1 MDPVTILA
9 ALLPVLVEGGKAA
22 VSRFI
27 APAVFKPST
36 IEQVLQLKT
45 ADLQFFQAINAA
57 GGSNPTYLWVEACVR
72 LMRPVFCV
80 GVLAAWG
87 YAHISGFGE
96 TASVDNMAAAVGF
109 YLLGDRT
116 LFYSSRALAR
126 Q

>member
-1 MDPVTILA
+1 MDPITILA
-9 ALLPVLVEGGKAA
+9 GLLPVLIEGGKAA
-22 VSRFI
+22 VSRWI
-27 APAVFKPST
+27 APAQFKPST
-36 IEQVLQLKT
+36 IEQVLQLKN

-72 LMRPVFCV
+72 LMRPVFCT
-80 GVLAAWG
+80 GVLAAW
-87 YAHISGFGE
+87 AFSHVMGFAD

-116 LFYSSRALAR
+116 LFYASRALAR